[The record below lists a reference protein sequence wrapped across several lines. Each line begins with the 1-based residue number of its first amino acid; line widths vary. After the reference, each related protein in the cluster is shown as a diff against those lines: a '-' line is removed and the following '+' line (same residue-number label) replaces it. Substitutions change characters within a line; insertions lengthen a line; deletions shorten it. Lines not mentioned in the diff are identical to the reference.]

1 MIRPARTLDRS
12 PLDAWLQRGALAA
25 MVMMGAAL
33 LGVGLS
39 LYGTLP

>member
-1 MIRPARTLDRS
+1 MIRPARTLDS
-12 PLDAWLQRGALAA
+12 PWDAWLQRGALAA
-25 MVMMGAAL
+25 MVGVGATL